1 VSTDISPP
9 GRERACDRCLTRS
22 WLIERLGGHL
32 DKAGPKVSNV
42 LALPDGELIA
52 ALAGRRRAEVE
63 RELRQLDLVQLREQ
77 AKSARLEP
85 ICRCDPAYPARLLS
99 LASSPAVLYVAGG
112 LERALGLLER
122 ETVAIVGARRA
133 SGYGLDVARSLGR
146 GLVAS
151 GITVISGMALGIDSA
166 AHAGALTAHGATVAV
181 LPGGADRPYPPSR
194 RALYDRIVATGAVVS
209 ELPAGASV
217 RRWTPVARNRIIAAL
232 ATMTVVVE
240 ARPRS
245 GALVTAAWARDLG
258 RALGAIPG
266 RVTSE
271 LAAGPN
277 GLIRDGATLI
287 ESTQDV
293 LDVLFGQGAV
303 SYADRVRPPLDQRLE
318 ELLAAVDTGHDT
330 LAALARAGFGAEQA
344 LTGLSELE
352 LMAYVTRRPG
362 GRFEVVP

>member
-1 VSTDISPP
+1 M
-9 GRERACDRCLTRS
+9 
-22 WLIERLGGHL
+22 
-32 DKAGPKVSNV
+32 
-42 LALPDGELIA
+42 LALPNGELIA
-52 ALAGRRRAEVE
+52 ALAGRRQAQVE
-63 RELRQLDLVQLREQ
+63 RELRHLDLSHLRER
-77 AKSARLEP
+77 AKSARLEL

-99 LASSPAVLYVAGG
+99 LASSPAVLHVAGG
-112 LERALGLLER
+112 LERALHLLER

-151 GITVISGMALGIDSA
+151 GTTVISGMALGVDSA

-181 LPGGADRPYPPSR
+181 LPGGAERPYPPSR

-209 ELPAGASV
+209 ELPAGATV

-277 GLIRDGATLI
+277 GLIRAGATLI
-287 ESTQDV
+287 QGTQDV
-293 LDVLFGQGAV
+293 LDALFGEGAV
-303 SYADRVRPPLDQRLE
+303 TCSDPVRPPLDQRLE
-318 ELLAAVDTGHDT
+318 ELLAAIDTGHDT
-330 LAALARAGFGAEQA
+330 LAALARVGFGAEQA
-344 LTGLSELE
+344 FAGLSELE
-352 LMAYVTRRPG
+352 LMGYVRRRPG
-362 GRFEVVP
+362 GRFEVTP